1 MTTPHIR
8 MYTGPA
14 CPYCVRAKRF
24 LDKKG
29 VPFEEIHVDRRDPA
43 VREQLVALTGRYTVP
58 QILIGDTPIGGWDDM
73 KALHD
78 AGQLDAMLGI
88 DAT

>member
-8 MYTGPA
+8 MYTGDA
-14 CPYCVRAKRF
+14 CPYCTRAKRF
-24 LDKKG
+24 LDQKG

-43 VREQLVALTGRYTVP
+43 ARDALVELTGRYTVP
-58 QILIGDTPIGGWDDM
+58 QILIGDLPIGGWDDM

-78 AGQLDAMLGI
+78 AGELDPLLGI
-88 DAT
+88 GAG